1 MRKLASIL
9 ATAGVLVSLS
19 ACAASPSAFADCG
32 PSGNAALVTAEG
44 SFGADP
50 AAEFPT
56 PLVSTKPETAQVRPG
71 DGAQVAPGSVIDG
84 TVSIY
89 FGDTGEAVGSGS
101 GPITGTRI
109 LAGTSDFIYP
119 FTEAMTCAE
128 VGARVVTT
136 GTAAD
141 LFGPEALGLDP
152 EMTLVVVTDISTVYL
167 GKAEGSVQVAQAG
180 MPAIVLAPNGQ
191 PGFTFPDSAQPDEFR
206 TDLLIRGSG
215 AAVED
220 GDSVVLNYTTI
231 AWDGQA
237 VSDSSWSGG
246 FASPVILALDGT
258 DTPPFTLEVKEAI
271 IGQSVGSQ
279 LLISVPGES
288 GLVYVIDV
296 LGIAE

>member
-44 SFGADP
+44 AFGADP

-56 PLVSTKPETAQVRPG
+56 PLVSTEAETAQIRPG
-71 DGAQVAPGSVIDG
+71 DGEPVARGSVIDG

-89 FGDTGEAVGSGS
+89 FGDTGEPVGSG
-101 GPITGTRI
+101 GAAITATRI
-109 LAGTSDFIYP
+109 VAGTSDFIYP
-119 FTEAMTCAE
+119 FTEAMACAE

-141 LFGPEALGLDP
+141 LFGPDAIGLDP
-152 EMTLVVVTDISTVYL
+152 EMTLVVVTDISAVYL
-167 GKAEGSVQVAQAG
+167 GKAEGTAQVAQSG

-191 PGFTFPDSAQPDEFR
+191 PGFTFPDSDQPEDTR

-215 AAVED
+215 ATVED
-220 GDSVVLNYTTI
+220 GDNVVLNYTTI
-231 AWDGQA
+231 TWKGLAL
-237 VSDSSWSGG
+237 SNSSWSDG
-246 FASPVILALDGT
+246 FASPVIVSLDGT
-258 DTPPFTLEVKEAI
+258 DTPPFVAEVKEAI
-271 IGQSVGSQ
+271 VGQTVGSQ

-296 LGIAE
+296 LGISE